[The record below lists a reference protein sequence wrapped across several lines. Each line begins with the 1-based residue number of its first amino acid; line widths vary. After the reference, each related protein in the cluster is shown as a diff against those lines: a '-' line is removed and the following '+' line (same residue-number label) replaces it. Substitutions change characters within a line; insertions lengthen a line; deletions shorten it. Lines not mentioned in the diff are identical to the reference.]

1 MIEELNNIFMEVKDA
16 EPEFENLPDGEYLA
30 IVTNAEY
37 KLSKAEKPMV
47 QFSFKITE
55 GEYKDKIHNK
65 FCLLSG
71 KDEQQLRANLNRY
84 GTELKKY
91 GLVVTSIQDSF
102 DQLKQTIGKD
112 VKLTLKTN
120 ENSGFTNTSVEVL

>member
-16 EPEFENLPDGEYLA
+16 EPEYENLPDGEYLA
-30 IVTNAEY
+30 IVVGAEY
-37 KLSKAEKPMV
+37 KMSKAEKPMV

-55 GEYKDKIHNK
+55 GDYKDKIHNK

-71 KDEQQLRANLNRY
+71 KDEAGLRANLNRY

-91 GLVVTSIQDSF
+91 GLEVNSIQDSF
-102 DQLKQTIGKD
+102 DQLKNTIGKE
-112 VKLTLKTN
+112 VKLTIKTSD
-120 ENSGFTNTSVEVL
+120 SGFTNTSVEVL

>member
-16 EPEFENLPDGEYLA
+16 EPEYENVPDGEYLA
-30 IVTNAEY
+30 IVVSAEY
-37 KLSKAEKPMV
+37 KMSKAEKPMV

-55 GEYKDKIHNK
+55 GDYKDKIHNK

-71 KDEQQLRANLNRY
+71 KDEAGLRANLNRY

-91 GLVVTSIQDSF
+91 GLVVSSIQDSF
-102 DQLKQTIGKD
+102 EQLKNTIGKE
-112 VKLTLKTN
+112 VKLTIKTSD
-120 ENSGFTNTSVEVL
+120 SGFTNTSVEVL

>member
-16 EPEFENLPDGEYLA
+16 EPEYENVPDGEYLA
-30 IVTNAEY
+30 IVVGAEY
-37 KLSKAEKPMV
+37 KMSKSEKPMV

-55 GEYKDKIHNK
+55 GDYKDKIHNK

-71 KDEQQLRANLNRY
+71 KDEAGLRANLNRY

-91 GLVVTSIQDSF
+91 GLVVSSIQDSF
-102 DQLKQTIGKD
+102 EQLKNTIGKE
-112 VKLTLKTN
+112 VKLTIKTSD
-120 ENSGFTNTSVEVL
+120 SGFTNTSVEVL

>member
-16 EPEFENLPDGEYLA
+16 EPEYENVPDGEYLA
-30 IVTNAEY
+30 IVVDAGY
-37 KLSKAEKPMV
+37 KMSKAEKPMV

-55 GEYKDKIHNK
+55 GDYKDKIHNK

-71 KDEQQLRANLNRY
+71 KDEAGLRANLNRY

-91 GLVVTSIQDSF
+91 GLVVSSIQDSF
-102 DQLKQTIGKD
+102 EQVKNTIGRE
-112 VKLTLKTN
+112 VKLTIKTSD
-120 ENSGFTNTSVEVL
+120 SGFTNTSVEVL

>member
-16 EPEFENLPDGEYLA
+16 EPEYENLPDGEYLA
-30 IVTNAEY
+30 IVVGAEY
-37 KLSKAEKPMV
+37 KMSKAEKPMV

-55 GEYKDKIHNK
+55 GEYKDRTHNK

-71 KDEQQLRANLNRY
+71 KDEAGLRANLNRY

-91 GLVVTSIQDSF
+91 GLVVSSIQDSF
-102 DQLKQTIGKD
+102 EQLKNTIGKE
-112 VKLTLKTN
+112 VKLTIKTSD
-120 ENSGFTNTSVEVL
+120 SGFTNTSVEVL

>member
-16 EPEFENLPDGEYLA
+16 EPEYENVPDGEYLA
-30 IVTNAEY
+30 IVVGAEY
-37 KLSKAEKPMV
+37 KMSKSEKPMV

-55 GEYKDKIHNK
+55 GDYKDKIHNK

-71 KDEQQLRANLNRY
+71 KDEAGLRANLNRY

-91 GLVVTSIQDSF
+91 GLVVSSIQDSF
-102 DQLKQTIGKD
+102 EQLKNTIGTE
-112 VKLTLKTN
+112 VKLTIKTSD
-120 ENSGFTNTSVEVL
+120 SGFTNTSVEVL